1 MDDNCLLSCFESL
14 SNSCGNTVQVFL
26 SGENT
31 TGNATRIGSNHDQLT
46 KILQVLRLDN
56 CGFRLSRPVETLTN
70 LKPLLKSMTALATV
84 SVNNMTCVASDLEEG
99 GAARVRDLLEKHT
112 PLLCSM
118 IKHLPNLERLSM
130 MRYEVCPE
138 QLPRLVRAIKSQVSR
153 RNGVLTLQAKHAGR
167 CRVHPDPTAG
177 DPALTSL
184 ISRLERSKRVSCSYS
199 GATGVLRVEAV
210 KSQGILR
217 RVRK

>member
-1 MDDNCLLSCFESL
+1 M
-14 SNSCGNTVQVFL
+14 
-26 SGENT
+26 
-31 TGNATRIGSNHDQLT
+31 
-46 KILQVLRLDN
+46 LRLDN
-56 CGFRLSRPVETLTN
+56 CGFRLSRPVETLSN

-112 PLLCSM
+112 PLLCSL

-184 ISRLERSKRVSCSYS
+184 ISRLIALCIITIIIITITITIITSIIIIIIDRVDLEVGEEQEGELLLQRGNRGPQGGGGQIS
-199 GATGVLRVEAV
+199 GN
-210 KSQGILR
+210 S
-217 RVRK
+217 